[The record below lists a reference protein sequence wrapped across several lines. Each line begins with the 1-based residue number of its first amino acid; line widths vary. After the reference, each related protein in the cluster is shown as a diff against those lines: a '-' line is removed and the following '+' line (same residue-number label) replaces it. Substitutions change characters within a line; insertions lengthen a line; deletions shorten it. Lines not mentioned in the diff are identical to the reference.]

1 MWTRTAPLVACLLV
15 LTPNAS
21 IAFERQREIGS
32 QQDYLTYH
40 NTFTL
45 DTSASRLLGI
55 MVSNGRSK
63 LDHRWVDGASIVK
76 ILANSPAALA
86 GLRER
91 REIVLMKGA
100 VHRAFYDL
108 IIAVDGERVRDIM
121 DVDDRLRNLQ
131 PSTVV
136 YFTIVRDGQRQQI
149 PVFLQGIAR

>member
-1 MWTRTAPLVACLLV
+1 MWTRTAPLVAFLLV

-21 IAFERQREIGS
+21 TAFERQREIGS
-32 QQDYLTYH
+32 RQDYIAYR

-45 DTSASRLLGI
+45 DTPASRLLGI
-55 MVSNGRSK
+55 VVSNGRTK
-63 LDHRWVDGASIVK
+63 LDHRWVDGVSIVK

-91 REIVLMKGA
+91 REIILFKGT

-108 IIAVDGERVRDIM
+108 IVAVDGERVRDIM
-121 DVDDRLRNLQ
+121 DADDRLRNLE

-136 YFTIVRDGQRQQI
+136 YFTIVRDGHRLQI
-149 PVFLQGIAR
+149 PVALQGIAR